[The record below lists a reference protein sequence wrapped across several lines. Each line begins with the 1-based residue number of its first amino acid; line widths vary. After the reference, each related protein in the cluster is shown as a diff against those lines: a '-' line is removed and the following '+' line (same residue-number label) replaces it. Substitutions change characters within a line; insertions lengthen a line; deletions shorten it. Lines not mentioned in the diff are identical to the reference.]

1 MASLAQ
7 RLGALAP
14 GWRGD
19 TVGHLPTDRSG
30 MYASLR
36 RLTFRL
42 LWLFVF
48 VVPVEGLLLIE
59 GVGTLSRAAGLLA
72 VAAAVATVTVG
83 GRRHRLIDT
92 QLLILAFA
100 AWTLL
105 SLLWTI
111 DLESTFYSAFTMV
124 QLAVMVLLVWEFA
137 REPERQLQLLWA
149 YVLGAYVGSFAAVQ
163 AFLSGQPVG
172 ESGRYAAANANPGGF
187 AQVLALAIPIAWYLY
202 LKSDRRLPG
211 LVARGLIPVAML
223 AVILTA
229 SRSALIVL
237 PVALSVIPLTFTRI
251 SPIHR
256 LLAVLSL
263 GVAAVVV
270 AAVVPPTT
278 VARLETIPRELT
290 EGDLSSRRQLW
301 DASVD
306 VFERSPW
313 VGVGAGA
320 GGVAIQE
327 DIRQRKGAHN
337 TFLSIAG
344 DLGVVGLALFGLIL
358 LSVYGRAIALGA
370 PERYFV
376 VVLLL
381 TLTMFFLPSH
391 RESDKTT
398 WLTFAFAVGQ
408 VPLAAH
414 AARRS
419 RDDLWLRMQRRRG
432 SAALTDGS

>member
-1 MASLAQ
+1 MASLTQ
-7 RLGALAP
+7 RFPALAP

-19 TVGHLPTDRSG
+19 AVGHLPTDRSG

-36 RLTFRL
+36 RLTFRM

-48 VVPVEGLLLIE
+48 VVPVEGVLLIE

-72 VAAAVATVTVG
+72 VAAAVAAVIVG
-83 GRRHRLIDT
+83 GRRFPVGDT

-100 AWTLL
+100 AWALL
-105 SLLWTI
+105 SLFWTV

-124 QLAVMVLLVWEFA
+124 QLAVMVLLVSEFG
-137 REPERQLQLLWA
+137 REPEPRRQLLWA
-149 YVLGAYVGSFAAVQ
+149 YVLGAYVGSFGAVQ

-187 AQVLALAIPIAWYLY
+187 AQVLVLAIPIAWYLY
-202 LKSDRRLPG
+202 LKSDRRLQG

-223 AVILTA
+223 AIILTA

-251 SPIHR
+251 SAIHR

-278 VARLETIPRELT
+278 VARLQTIPNELA
-290 EGDLSSRRQLW
+290 EGDLSSRKQLW
-301 DASVD
+301 TASVD
-306 VFERSPW
+306 VFEESPW

-320 GGVAIQE
+320 TRVAIQE
-327 DIRQRKGAHN
+327 DIGQRKGAHN

-344 DLGVVGLALFGLIL
+344 DLGIVGLALFGLIL
-358 LSVYGRAIALGA
+358 LSVYGRALTLDK

-398 WLTFAFAVGQ
+398 WLTFAFAAGQ
-408 VPLAAH
+408 VPVAAD
-414 AARRS
+414 ALRRP
-419 RDDLWLRMQRRRG
+419 RDGLWLRMQRR
-432 SAALTDGS
+432 